1 MRTFVI
7 IILREMEQTFNC
19 KVEGMTCGNCA
30 LTISR
35 YLEKQGMKDISAN
48 PASGE
53 LNFTAEKPVEVERIY
68 KGINE
73 LGYKVIIPGTENSH
87 DHHGHHHGSRLGRLL
102 VICALFTVPLL
113 FHMFVGHDS
122 ILNNPW
128 LQLALCLPVYAI
140 GAWHF
145 GGSAFRSLKNGIPNM
160 DVLII
165 MGASAAFFYSLIG
178 IFFFAEHAHQYLFF
192 ETAATIIT
200 FVLVGNWIEERTV
213 KSTTS
218 SIKALAA
225 LQPSMAKVIMT
236 DSLGKE
242 TIMQVESKFL
252 KINDIV
258 AVNDGDSIPADGV
271 VVSGAATV
279 NESMITGESL
289 PVHKEE
295 NITVTGGSVVTSGN
309 LRIRTTAVGAATSL
323 AEIIR
328 LVQKAQSAKP
338 PMQKLADKIS
348 AIFVPA
354 VLCVAVI
361 TFLVNYFIADI
372 VFAQSMMRSIAV
384 LVIACPCAMG
394 LATPAA
400 VAVGLGRAARNG
412 ILVKGGDTL
421 ERFKDIKQIVFDKT
435 GTLTTGEL
443 TISSFETD
451 NITEEE
457 LKSVVVSLEH
467 YSSHPVARS
476 ILKSWVAA
484 AKKPLSNVKETKGEG
499 IEGKDADNNTWQLGS
514 CKILNGDE
522 TGKREHS
529 FDLHL
534 LKNGNWVGGLNIE
547 DELRP
552 DAASTIQT
560 LHDSGYKT
568 ILLSGDR
575 KAKAEAVGAAIGIDT
590 VIAEQNPAQKMDELE
605 RLLRLAPT
613 AMVGDGINDSPA
625 LAKADIGVSLSDA
638 TKVAMQSANVIL
650 SNNHLSSLPKA
661 IMLGKFTYQTIKQNL
676 FWAFFYNV
684 LAIPLAAMGY
694 LSPIW
699 AAIVMAFSDVILV
712 LNSLRLNFRKID

>member
-1 MRTFVI
+1 
-7 IILREMEQTFNC
+7 MEQTINC
-19 KVEGMTCGNCA
+19 RVEGMTCGNCA

-35 YLEKQGMKDISAN
+35 YLEKQGMKHVSAN
-48 PASGE
+48 AASGE
-53 LNFTAEKPVEVERIY
+53 LNFTAETSTDIARIY
-68 KGINE
+68 KGIHE
-73 LGYKVIIPGTENSH
+73 LGFKVITPGTEESH
-87 DHHGHHHGSRLGRLL
+87 DHHGHHHASGLGRLL
-102 VICALFTVPLL
+102 VICALFTIPLL
-113 FHMFVGHDS
+113 FHMFVGHES

-128 LQLALCLPVYAI
+128 LQLVLCLPVYII

-178 IFFFAEHAHQYLFF
+178 MFFFTEHAHQYLFF

-213 KSTTS
+213 QSTTS

-236 DSLGKE
+236 DSVGKE
-242 TIMQVESKFL
+242 TVMQVESKSL

-258 AVNDGDSIPADGV
+258 SVNDGDSIPADGV
-271 VVSGAATV
+271 VVSGTATV

-295 NITVTGGSVVTSGN
+295 NIAVTGGSVVTSGN
-309 LRIRTTAVGAATSL
+309 LRIKTTAVGEATSL

-328 LVQKAQSAKP
+328 LVQKAQGAKP

-348 AIFVPA
+348 AIFVPV
-354 VLCVAVI
+354 VLGVAVI
-361 TFLVNYFIADI
+361 TLLINYFIADI
-372 VFAQSMMRSIAV
+372 GFAQSMMRSIAV

-421 ERFKDIKQIVFDKT
+421 ERFKDIRQIVFDKT

-443 TISSFETD
+443 RISSFEAKK
-451 NITEEE
+451 ISEEE
-457 LKSVVVSLEH
+457 LKSIVISLEH
-467 YSSHPVARS
+467 YSSHPIARS
-476 ILKSWVAA
+476 VLNSWPAA
-484 AKKPLSNVKETKGEG
+484 AKVQLHNVKETKGEG
-499 IEGKDADNNTWQLGS
+499 MEGKDADNNLWQLGS
-514 CKILNGDE
+514 FKILNGHAE
-522 TGKREHS
+522 QNERS
-529 FDLHL
+529 FDLHV

-552 DAASTIQT
+552 DAADTIKA
-560 LHDSGYKT
+560 LHNGGYKT

-575 KAKAEAVGAAIGIDT
+575 RAKAEAAGKEAGIDT
-590 VIAEQNPAQKMDELE
+590 VISEQNPAQKMDELE
-605 RLLRLAPT
+605 RLIKLAPT
-613 AMVGDGINDSPA
+613 VMVGDGINDSPA
-625 LAKADIGVSLSDA
+625 LAKADIGISLSDA

>member
-1 MRTFVI
+1 
-7 IILREMEQTFNC
+7 MEQTFNC
-19 KVEGMTCGNCA
+19 RVEGMTCGNCA

-35 YLEKQGMKDISAN
+35 YLEKQGMKHVSAN
-48 PASGE
+48 AASGE
-53 LNFTAEKPVEVERIY
+53 LSFTAEEHADVTRIY
-68 KGINE
+68 KGIND
-73 LGYKVIIPGTENSH
+73 LGYKVIKPGEETSH
-87 DHHGHHHGSRLGRLL
+87 DHHGHHHASGLGRLL
-102 VICALFTVPLL
+102 IICVLFTVPLL
-113 FHMFVGHDS
+113 FHMFVGHDG

-145 GGSAFRSLKNGIPNM
+145 GGSAFRALKNGIPNM

-178 IFFFAEHAHQYLFF
+178 MFFFTEHAHQYLFF
-192 ETAATIIT
+192 ETTATIIT
-200 FVLVGNWIEERTV
+200 FVLIGNWIEERTV
-213 KSTTS
+213 QSTTS

-242 TIMQVESKFL
+242 STMQVESKFL
-252 KINDIV
+252 KINDII
-258 AVNDGDSIPADGV
+258 AVNDGDSIPADGI
-271 VVSGAATV
+271 VVSGTATV

-309 LRIRTTAVGAATSL
+309 LRIKTTAVGEATSL

-348 AIFVPA
+348 AVFVPV
-354 VLCVAVI
+354 VLGIAVI
-361 TFLVNYFIADI
+361 TLLINYFIADI
-372 VFAQSMMRSIAV
+372 GFAQSMMRSIAV

-443 TISSFETD
+443 KISSFETD
-451 NITEEE
+451 KISDEE
-457 LKSVVVSLEH
+457 LKSVVVSLEY
-467 YSSHPVARS
+467 YSSHPIARS
-476 ILKSWVAA
+476 VLKSWAA
-484 AKKPLSNVKETKGEG
+484 SARIPLHSVKETKGEG
-499 IEGKDADNNTWQLGS
+499 MEGKDADSNTWQLGS
-514 CKILNGDE
+514 FKILNGNANS
-522 TGKREHS
+522 RS

-534 LKNGNWVGGLNIE
+534 LKNGNWVGGFNIE

-552 DAASTIQT
+552 EAANTIKT
-560 LHDSGYKT
+560 LHDIGYKT

-575 KAKAEAVGAAIGIDT
+575 KAKAEAVGKETGIDT
-590 VIAEQNPAQKMDELE
+590 VIAEQSPAQKMDELE
-605 RLLRLAPT
+605 RLIKLAPT

-625 LAKADIGVSLSDA
+625 LAKADVGISLSDA

-661 IMLGKFTYQTIKQNL
+661 IKLGKFTYQTIKQNL

-712 LNSLRLNFRKID
+712 LNSLRLNFRKLD

>member
-1 MRTFVI
+1 
-7 IILREMEQTFNC
+7 MEQTFNVR
-19 KVEGMTCGNCA
+19 VEGMTCGNCA

-35 YLEKQGMKDISAN
+35 YLEKQGMKHVSAN
-48 PASGE
+48 AASGE
-53 LNFTAEKPVEVERIY
+53 LSFTAEGHADVARIY
-68 KGINE
+68 KGIND
-73 LGYKVIIPGTENSH
+73 LGYKMIKPGEEVSH
-87 DHHGHHHGSRLGRLL
+87 DHHGHHHASGLGRLL
-102 VICALFTVPLL
+102 IICALFTVPLL

-122 ILNNPW
+122 IFNNPW
-128 LQLALCLPVYAI
+128 LQLVLCLPVYAI

-145 GGSAFRSLKNGIPNM
+145 GGSAFRALKNGIPNM

-178 IFFFAEHAHQYLFF
+178 MFFFTEHAHQYLFF
-192 ETAATIIT
+192 ETTATIIT
-200 FVLVGNWIEERTV
+200 FVLIGNWIEERTV
-213 KSTTS
+213 QSTTS

-236 DSLGKE
+236 DSFGKE
-242 TIMQVESKFL
+242 STMQVESKFL

-258 AVNDGDSIPADGV
+258 SVNDGDSIPADGI
-271 VVSGAATV
+271 VVSGTATV

-295 NITVTGGSVVTSGN
+295 SITVTGGSVVTSGN
-309 LRIRTTAVGAATSL
+309 LRIKTTAVGEATSL

-338 PMQKLADKIS
+338 TMQKLADKIS
-348 AIFVPA
+348 AVFVPV
-354 VLCVAVI
+354 VLGIAVI
-361 TFLVNYFIADI
+361 TLLINYFIADI
-372 VFAQSMMRSIAV
+372 GFAQSMMRSIAV

-443 TISSFETD
+443 KISSFETD
-451 NITEEE
+451 KISDEE
-457 LKSVVVSLEH
+457 LKSVVVSLEY
-467 YSSHPVARS
+467 YSSHPIARS
-476 ILKSWVAA
+476 VLKSWAA
-484 AKKPLSNVKETKGEG
+484 ASQIPLHSVKETKGEG

-514 CKILNGDE
+514 FKILNGS
-522 TGKREHS
+522 TNSRS

-534 LKNGNWVGGLNIE
+534 LKNGEWVGGLNIE

-552 DAASTIQT
+552 EAAGTIKT
-560 LHDSGYKT
+560 LHDIGYKT

-575 KAKAEAVGAAIGIDT
+575 KAKAEAVGRETGIDT
-590 VIAEQNPAQKMDELE
+590 VIAEQTPAQKMDELE
-605 RLLRLAPT
+605 RLIKLAPT

-625 LAKADIGVSLSDA
+625 LARADVGISLSDA

-661 IMLGKFTYQTIKQNL
+661 IKLGKFTYQTIKQNL